1 MDSSCLWD
9 EGWVH
14 MYIYVCVCVYLNPY
28 TAKNASLHPD
38 SLNDTSLHTE

>member
-1 MDSSCLWD
+1 
-9 EGWVH
+9 
-14 MYIYVCVCVYLNPY
+14 MYIYVCVCVCVCMYLNPC